1 MFRCRGLVATGEL
14 SGSSQSMLL
23 DRRLTGLQPAA
34 QYAPPRLGW
43 IRGVRDA
50 LGMSAAD
57 LAARMGI
64 SGASVRSLEEKE
76 GTGGIRLSSLRRAA
90 EAMDCTLVYAF
101 VPNESL
107 SHTVEQQA
115 RRVLEQQMGRL
126 RQTMALEDQA
136 GEMPASLAKE
146 QLQAIIGSGSL
157 WSRGGGRKR

>member
-1 MFRCRGLVATGEL
+1 MATRK
-14 SGSSQSMLL
+14 QSRKAREVL
-23 DRRLTGLQPAA
+23 DARLTGLQPTT
-34 QYAPPRLGW
+34 QYTPPRLGW
-43 IRGVRDA
+43 IRAVRDA

-76 GTGGIRLSSLRRAA
+76 TTGGIRLSSLRRAA
-90 EAMDCTLVYAF
+90 QAMDCTLVYAF

-136 GEMPASLAKE
+136 GELSSSLAEE
-146 QLQAIIGSGSL
+146 QLHAIIDSGSL
-157 WSRGGGRKR
+157 WSRGGGTKR